1 MKYVL
6 ILLVV
11 LGLAVTLG
19 SPVLAQTSGTSSTGS
34 KVEIPNPIFCKSA
47 TCLITQVIR
56 YILGVIAILAT
67 FMFVWGGVVL
77 LTSAGNADRVKQGR
91 ETLTWAAIGI
101 VIIILSW
108 AMIRFV
114 ITGLL
119 R

>member
-1 MKYVL
+1 MKYFL
-6 ILLVV
+6 IGLVALSLVV
-11 LGLAVTLG
+11 ALG
-19 SPVLAQTSGTSSTGS
+19 SPVLAETSSGS
-34 KVEIPNPIFCKSA
+34 KIEIPNPIFCKTA

-108 AMIRFV
+108 AIIRFV

-119 R
+119 K